1 MSDRDDNED
10 FDSDRTAYVAFHS
23 SAIAGF
29 KAQKAKY
36 NSPEAYAEEV
46 NDFADAVAAEAF
58 ARYKDAEAE
67 GFPYEPL
74 DEEEEEDED
83 EDPDERPTRGRRRR

>member
-1 MSDRDDNED
+1 MATRDDNED
-10 FDSDRTAYVAFHS
+10 FESDRTAYIAFHS
-23 SAIAGF
+23 LAIAGF

-46 NDFADAVAAEAF
+46 NDFADAVAIEAF

-67 GFPYEPL
+67 GFPYEEL
-74 DEEEEEDED
+74 EDEEEEEEDED
-83 EDPDERPTRGRRRR
+83 EDRPRRARGRR